1 MLVRPVR
8 SLVVTG
14 GSSAESATYTAE
26 IRSRYETDL
35 SFQVGG
41 KLVLRDVDVGA
52 TVKNGQLLAQLDQT
66 DQQLGVDAARG
77 AVPAAQSDLDRAR
90 SEEARY
96 RDLLERGLTTRA
108 QYQAQQTAVRSSEA
122 KLSQATAELRLAQ
135 QRLGYT
141 TLRATQDGVV
151 TRVMVEVGSVV
162 AAGQRAISVARPS
175 ELEAVFDVPD
185 MRIGEVDTGGSRDHQ
200 SPERRKCRMGWA
212 RARDITQ
219 RRPGD
224 PHLPGAHL
232 DRESA
237 RDSAPGNDRECHTA
251 AGGRRPRCAA
261 ARDDTVP
268 EGRQARGL
276 DHQGRWQRRAARG
289 GGRALSTPRTCTSP
303 KAFAPANGWSLR
315 ACTAW
320 RPATRSN
327 YSPRSHR
334 ERRRRART
342 RAVGFQSFRLGAD
355 PQAAHRLL
363 MVVALFAGLR
373 AYKDLGRDED
383 PPFTIKTMMVRAC
396 GRAPMPC
403 RPPSSSPTGWKNR
416 SSRSSSSTSSPATP
430 SPAKPRSW

>member
-1 MLVRPVR
+1 MRIDKHCAVWILAALTLGGCGDRKEPEALVRPVR

-14 GSSAESATYTAE
+14 GSSTQSATYTAE

-41 KLVLRDVDVGA
+41 KLVRRDVDVGA

-77 AVPAAQSDLDRAR
+77 AVPAAQSDLDRSR

-185 MRIGEVDTGGSRDHQ
+185 MRIGEVNTGGSVIINPLSGENVAWAGRVREI
-200 SPERRKCRMGWA
+200 SPSADPVTRTYQVRTSIVNPPATLRLGMTVSVTLPLVGGVPDVQLPATALFQKDGKPAVWIIKEDGSVDLRAVAVARYDTDNVYIAEGIRTGERVVTAGVHRLA
-212 RARDITQ
+212 
-219 RRPGD
+219 PGD
-224 PHLPGAHL
+224 KVKLLP
-232 DRESA
+232 EK
-237 RDSAPGNDRECHTA
+237 
-251 AGGRRPRCAA
+251 
-261 ARDDTVP
+261 
-268 EGRQARGL
+268 
-276 DHQGRWQRRAARG
+276 
-289 GGRALSTPRTCTSP
+289 SP
-303 KAFAPANGWSLR
+303 
-315 ACTAW
+315 
-320 RPATRSN
+320 
-327 YSPRSHR
+327 
-334 ERRRRART
+334 
-342 RAVGFQSFRLGAD
+342 
-355 PQAAHRLL
+355 
-363 MVVALFAGLR
+363 
-373 AYKDLGRDED
+373 
-383 PPFTIKTMMVRAC
+383 
-396 GRAPMPC
+396 
-403 RPPSSSPTGWKNR
+403 
-416 SSRSSSSTSSPATP
+416 
-430 SPAKPRSW
+430 